1 MNPETLAII
10 MFFPLFVGLMLGHPL
25 AFTLGMIALVFGVI
39 GWGGSVGAVL
49 ALLANRTY
57 GVMEEYVLV
66 AVPLFIFMAQI
77 LDASGIAERLFET
90 MHIVMGRIRGGLGIA
105 VIIACTIFAATA
117 GVVGATEVSIG
128 LLAIP
133 ALMRVKY
140 NIPLIAGCICAGGT
154 LGILIPP
161 SIMLVVYGSLTQL
174 SVGWLYA
181 AAFGPGFLLSGLYIL
196 YIAILCGIKPEYGP
210 PETESKHTP
219 VEKVGMFAKSIVPP
233 VILVFVVLGSIV
245 LAVATPTEAAGMGC
259 VGALVLAVAYRR
271 FTWKMLKDACWSTT
285 LTTSMIMTL
294 FLGGNAFQS
303 IFMGLGGG
311 DAIANFILGT
321 QWSPLG
327 MLFLMMGDR
336 LLPGLLPRLARDPAD
351 RDPDLHPR
359 HHGTRD
365 EPALVRHAHLR
376 QPADGVFDPAV
387 RVLALLPQGH
397 RAAGDDHLSH
407 LPGHRALR
415 LSAVGRPAAVHLR
428 ARHHHVGPADLL
440 RPRRVGIGGS
450 EQVCCFKRP
459 RFGGAFFV

>member
-1 MNPETLAII
+1 MNPETLAIV
-10 MFFPLFVGLMLGHPL
+10 MFFSLFVGLMLGHPL

-66 AVPLFIFMAQI
+66 AVPLFIFMAQL

-181 AAFGPGFLLSGLYIL
+181 AAFGPGFLLSALYIA

-210 PETESKHTP
+210 PETESKHSAG
-219 VEKVGMFAKSIVPP
+219 EKVAMFTKSIVPP
-233 VILVFVVLGSIV
+233 LILVFVVLGSIV

-259 VGALVLAVAYRR
+259 VGSLVLAVAYRR

-321 QWSPLG
+321 QWNPMG
-327 MLFLMMGDR
+327 ILFLMMGIVFFLGCFLDWLGI
-336 LLPGLLPRLARDPAD
+336 LLIVTPIFIPVTMELGMNQLWFGTLICVNLQMAFLTPPFGYSLFYLKGIAPPEMTIYHIYRGIVPFVCLQWIGLLLCIFI
-351 RDPDLHPR
+351 PDIIMWAPLTFFGP
-359 HHGTRD
+359 
-365 EPALVRHAHLR
+365 
-376 QPADGVFDPAV
+376 GV
-387 RVLALLPQGH
+387 LG
-397 RAAGDDHLSH
+397 
-407 LPGHRALR
+407 
-415 LSAVGRPAAVHLR
+415 
-428 ARHHHVGPADLL
+428 
-440 RPRRVGIGGS
+440 
-450 EQVCCFKRP
+450 
-459 RFGGAFFV
+459 

>member
-1 MNPETLAII
+1 MNPETLAIV
-10 MFFPLFVGLMLGHPL
+10 MFFSLFVGLMLGHPL

-210 PETESKHTP
+210 PETESKSTA
-219 VEKVGMFAKSIVPP
+219 VEKVGMFAQSIVPP

-303 IFMGLGGG
+303 VFMGLGGG

-327 MLFLMMGDR
+327 ILFLMMGIVFFLGCFLDWLGI
-336 LLPGLLPRLARDPAD
+336 LLIVTPIFIPVTMELGMNQLWFGTLICVNLQMAFLTPPFGYSLFYLKGIAPPEMTIYHIYKGIVPFVCLQWVGLLLCIFI
-351 RDPDLHPR
+351 PDIIMWAPLTFFGP
-359 HHGTRD
+359 
-365 EPALVRHAHLR
+365 
-376 QPADGVFDPAV
+376 GV
-387 RVLALLPQGH
+387 LG
-397 RAAGDDHLSH
+397 
-407 LPGHRALR
+407 
-415 LSAVGRPAAVHLR
+415 
-428 ARHHHVGPADLL
+428 
-440 RPRRVGIGGS
+440 
-450 EQVCCFKRP
+450 
-459 RFGGAFFV
+459 

>member
-1 MNPETLAII
+1 MTPETLALT
-10 MFFPLFVGLMLGHPL
+10 MFFLLFLALLLGHPL
-25 AFTLGMIALVFGVI
+25 AFSLGALAVVFGVI
-39 GWGGSVGAVL
+39 GWGGSIDAVL
-49 ALLANRTY
+49 ALLANRAY

-77 LDASGIAERLFET
+77 LDTTGIAERLFET

-117 GVVGATEVSIG
+117 GVVGATEVSVG

-196 YIAILCGIKPEYGP
+196 YIAVLCGIKPEYGP

-219 VEKVGMFAKSIVPP
+219 AEKLRMFCYSIVPALVL
-233 VILVFVVLGSIV
+233 VIVVLGSIV
-245 LAVATPTEAAGMGC
+245 GAVATPTEAAGMGC
-259 VGALVLAVAYRR
+259 VGAVVMAVFYRK
-271 FTWKMLKDACWSTT
+271 FTWKALREACWSTT

-294 FLGGNAFQS
+294 FLGGNAFQA

-321 QWSPLG
+321 QLSPLAV
-327 MLFLMMGDR
+327 LFLMMGIVFFLGCFLDWLGI
-336 LLPGLLPRLARDPAD
+336 LLIVTPIFIPVSMELGFNQLWFGTLICVNLQMAFLTPPFGYSLFYLKGIAPPEMNIYHIYKGVVPFVCLQWLGLLLCIFVPDIIMWAPRTFFGP
-351 RDPDLHPR
+351 
-359 HHGTRD
+359 
-365 EPALVRHAHLR
+365 
-376 QPADGVFDPAV
+376 GV
-387 RVLALLPQGH
+387 LG
-397 RAAGDDHLSH
+397 
-407 LPGHRALR
+407 
-415 LSAVGRPAAVHLR
+415 
-428 ARHHHVGPADLL
+428 
-440 RPRRVGIGGS
+440 
-450 EQVCCFKRP
+450 
-459 RFGGAFFV
+459 

>member
-1 MNPETLAII
+1 MNPETLAIV
-10 MFFPLFVGLMLGHPL
+10 MFFSLFVGLMLGHPL

-181 AAFGPGFLLSGLYIL
+181 AAFGPGFLLSALYIL

-219 VEKVGMFAKSIVPP
+219 AEKLAMFSKSIVPP
-233 VILVFVVLGSIV
+233 IVLVFVVLGSIV

-285 LTTSMIMTL
+285 ITTSMIMTL

-327 MLFLMMGDR
+327 ILFLMMGIVFFLGCFLDWLGI
-336 LLPGLLPRLARDPAD
+336 LLIVTPIFIPVTMELGMNQLWFGTLICVNLQMAFLTPPFGYSLFYLKGIAPPEMTIYHIYRGIVPFVCLQWLGLILCIVFPDIVMWAPKTFFGPG
-351 RDPDLHPR
+351 
-359 HHGTRD
+359 
-365 EPALVRHAHLR
+365 VM
-376 QPADGVFDPAV
+376 
-387 RVLALLPQGH
+387 
-397 RAAGDDHLSH
+397 
-407 LPGHRALR
+407 
-415 LSAVGRPAAVHLR
+415 
-428 ARHHHVGPADLL
+428 
-440 RPRRVGIGGS
+440 GG
-450 EQVCCFKRP
+450 
-459 RFGGAFFV
+459 

>member
-10 MFFPLFVGLMLGHPL
+10 MFFSLFIGLMLGHPL
-25 AFTLGMIALVFGVI
+25 AFTLGTIALVFGVI
-39 GWGGSVGAVL
+39 GWGGSVDAVL

-57 GVMEEYVLV
+57 GVMDEYVLV

-90 MHIVMGRIRGGLGIA
+90 MHIVMGPIRGGLGIA

-117 GVVGATEVSIG
+117 GVVGATEVSVG

-181 AAFGPGFLLSGLYIL
+181 AAFGPGFLLSALYIL
-196 YIAILCGIKPEYGP
+196 YIAVLCGIKPEYGP
-210 PETESKHTP
+210 PETDSKHTSQ
-219 VEKVGMFAKSIVPP
+219 EKLALFLRCIIPP
-233 VILVFVVLGSIV
+233 VILVIVVLGSIV
-245 LAVATPTEAAGMGC
+245 GAVATPTEAAGMGA
-259 VGALVLAVAYRR
+259 VGALAMAIGYRR
-271 FTWKMLKDACWSTT
+271 FSWKVLKDACWSTT
-285 LTTSMIMTL
+285 LTTAMIMTL

-311 DAIANFILGT
+311 DAIAGFILGT

-327 MLFLMMGDR
+327 VLFLMMGIVFFLGCFLDWLGI
-336 LLPGLLPRLARDPAD
+336 LLIVTPIFIPVTMELGMNQLWFGTLICVNLQMAFLTPPFGYSLFYLKGIAPPEMTIYHIYRGIIPFVCLQWVGLLLCIFV
-351 RDPDLHPR
+351 PDIIMWAPKTFF
-359 HHGTRD
+359 G
-365 EPALVRHAHLR
+365 P
-376 QPADGVFDPAV
+376 GVM
-387 RVLALLPQGH
+387 G
-397 RAAGDDHLSH
+397 
-407 LPGHRALR
+407 
-415 LSAVGRPAAVHLR
+415 
-428 ARHHHVGPADLL
+428 
-440 RPRRVGIGGS
+440 
-450 EQVCCFKRP
+450 
-459 RFGGAFFV
+459 